1 MKKALKK
8 TGIVLV
14 VILVGIQFIPTDIN
28 QQEEIPKTDIRH
40 VYDVPDNV
48 MNILQTSCYDCHSNN
63 TNYPWYSNVQPMR
76 FLMDR
81 DIREGKEELNF
92 SEFGSYSQR
101 KQKNKLDRISKQVKA
116 DKMPLP
122 SYLLLHSNAKLS
134 ADDKQ
139 EIINWV
145 ETRLK
150 QNE

>member
-8 TGIVLV
+8 IGIVLV
-14 VILVGIQFIPTDIN
+14 VILVGIQFIPTDVN

-48 MNILQTSCYDCHSNN
+48 MNILQISCYDCHSNN
-63 TNYPWYSNVQPMR
+63 TNYPWYSHVQPMR

>member
-1 MKKALKK
+1 MKWLKR
-8 TGIVLV
+8 IAILLV
-14 VILVGIQFIPTDIN
+14 VILVGVQFIPTDVN

-48 MNILQTSCYDCHSNN
+48 MNILQISCYDCHSNN
-63 TNYPWYSNVQPMR
+63 TNYPWYSHVQPMR